1 MQNFDVADLALQ
13 AVAPGNKL
21 LYDDKWLPS
30 VMVYIPKFKLS
41 EVLVNGPNTYHPA
54 FIIKCHNNPD
64 PIIADG
70 IYIGKYQSVVEGGRA
85 YSLPGRDPASGLTW
99 DAARGYCDAKGDGW
113 HMMTKAEWGMIALWC
128 KAHGVFPKGNNNYGK
143 ASTETAY
150 QAIPATYD
158 GDGKTLH
165 VLTGTGPMAWS
176 HDGTMKGIWDLN
188 GNVSEW
194 ENGYRTVC
202 GELQFLPNNNAA
214 DKNHPQTADSSE
226 WKALDASTGEFI
238 TPNGSGT
245 TTNSVKV
252 DCVSNKPQYAITV
265 TTQKDNFSSKVNEI
279 TCSED
284 ISDAAKYVLRAYG
297 LLGEDGATASDYG
310 DGDTLSFNN
319 TEAATERMAVG
330 GGSYNNTTSA
340 GVFYSGGSSVT
351 RSSMLTNVGFRLAY
365 ADLPTA

>member
-21 LYDDKWLPS
+21 LYDDKGLPS

-41 EVLVNGPNTYHPA
+41 EVLTNGPDTYHPA
-54 FIIKCHNNPD
+54 FIINGTVV
-64 PIIADG
+64 DG
-70 IYIGKYQSVVEGGRA
+70 IYIGKYQSVVEDGRA
-85 YSLPGRDPASGLTW
+85 YSLPGRDPAANITWPNAMSGCT
-99 DAARGYCDAKGDGW
+99 AKGSGW

-128 KAHGVFPKGNNNYGK
+128 KAHGIFPKGNNNYGK
-143 ASTETAY
+143 DSTETAY

-158 GDGKTLH
+158 NEGKTLH
-165 VLTGTGPMAWS
+165 VLTGTGPLTWS

-194 ENGYRTVC
+194 EGGYRTVC
-202 GELQFLPNNNAA
+202 GELQFLANNNGA
-214 DKNHPQTADSSE
+214 DSSHDQGASSSE

-252 DCVSNKPQYAITV
+252 DCVNNKPQYAITV
-265 TTQKDNFSSKVNEI
+265 TTPKDSFNSKINEI

-310 DGDTLSFNN
+310 DGDNLYFNN
-319 TEAATERMAVG
+319 TEAATERLASG
-330 GGSYNNTTSA
+330 GGSYSSTTYA
-340 GVFYSGGSSVT
+340 GVFSSGGYYYT
-351 RSSMLTNVGFRLAY
+351 RSLTYASIGFRLAY

>member
-21 LYDDKWLPS
+21 LYDDKGLPS

-41 EVLVNGPNTYHPA
+41 EVLTNGPDTYHPA
-54 FIIKCHNNPD
+54 FIINGTVV
-64 PIIADG
+64 DG
-70 IYIGKYQSVVEGGRA
+70 IYIGKYQSVVEDGRA
-85 YSLPGRDPASGLTW
+85 YSLPGRDPAANITW
-99 DAARGYCDAKGDGW
+99 PNAMSSCTAKGSGW

-128 KAHGVFPKGNNNYGK
+128 KAHGIFPKGNSNYGK
-143 ASTETAY
+143 DSTETAY

-158 GDGKTLH
+158 GAGRINH
-165 VLTGTGPMAWS
+165 VLTGTGPLTWS

-194 ENGYRTVC
+194 EGGYRTVC
-202 GELQFLPNNNAA
+202 GELQFLANNNGA
-214 DKNHPQTADSSE
+214 DSSHDQGASSSE

-245 TTNSVKV
+245 TTNSVKA

-265 TTQKDNFSSKVNEI
+265 TTQRDSFNSKINEI

-310 DGDTLSFNN
+310 DGDNLYFNN
-319 TEAATERMAVG
+319 TEAAAERLAYG
-330 GGSYNNTTSA
+330 GGGYGHATGA
-340 GVFYSGGSSVT
+340 GVFCSGGYYSFT
-351 RSSMLTNVGFRLAY
+351 RSDANASVGFRLAY

>member
-21 LYDDKWLPS
+21 LYDDKGLPS

-41 EVLVNGPNTYHPA
+41 EVLTNGPDTYHPA
-54 FIIKCHNNPD
+54 FIINGTVV
-64 PIIADG
+64 DG
-70 IYIGKYQSVVEGGRA
+70 IYIGKYQSVVEDGRA
-85 YSLPGRDPASGLTW
+85 YSLPGRDPAANITW
-99 DAARGYCDAKGDGW
+99 PNAMSRCTAKGSGW

-128 KAHGVFPKGNNNYGK
+128 KAHGIFPKGNNNYGK
-143 ASTETAY
+143 DSTETAY

-165 VLTGTGPMAWS
+165 VLTGTGPLTWS

-194 ENGYRTVC
+194 EGGYRTVC
-202 GELQFLPNNNAA
+202 GELQFLANNNGA
-214 DKNHPQTADSSE
+214 DSSHDQGASSSE

-252 DCVSNKPQYAITV
+252 DCVSNKPQYAITI
-265 TTQKDNFSSKVNEI
+265 TSQKDSFNAKINEI

-310 DGDTLSFNN
+310 DGDNLYFNN
-319 TEAATERMAVG
+319 TEAATERLAYGGGGYYGTTGSGVFYG
-330 GGSYNNTTSA
+330 GGSV
-340 GVFYSGGSSVT
+340 GT
-351 RSSMLTNVGFRLAY
+351 RSYTYTGVGFRLAY

>member
-21 LYDDKWLPS
+21 LYDDKGLPS

-41 EVLVNGPNTYHPA
+41 DVLTNGPDTYHPA
-54 FIIKCHNNPD
+54 FIINGTVV
-64 PIIADG
+64 DG
-70 IYIGKYQSVVEGGRA
+70 IYIGKYQSVVEDGRA
-85 YSLPGRDPASGLTW
+85 YSLPGRDPAANITW
-99 DAARGYCDAKGDGW
+99 PNAMSRCTAKGSGW

-128 KAHGVFPKGNNNYGK
+128 KAHGIFPKGNSNYGK
-143 ASTETAY
+143 DSTETAY

-165 VLTGTGPMAWS
+165 VLTGTGPLTWS

-194 ENGYRTVC
+194 EGGYRTVC
-202 GELQFLPNNNAA
+202 GELQFLANNNGA
-214 DKNHPQTADSSE
+214 DSSHDQGASSSE

-252 DCVSNKPQYAITV
+252 DCVSNKPQYAITI
-265 TTQKDNFSSKVNEI
+265 TTQKDSFNAKINEI

-284 ISDAAKYVLRAYG
+284 IGDAAKYVLRAYG

-310 DGDTLSFNN
+310 DGDNLYFNN
-319 TEAATERMAVG
+319 TEATTERLAYG
-330 GGSYNNTTSA
+330 GGYYGNATNA
-340 GVFYSGGSSVT
+340 GVFYSHGSNGT
-351 RSSMLTNVGFRLAY
+351 RSNTSASVGFRLAY